1 MKDCRTKE
9 LAVAFGVLL
18 TFTLLAVWLS
28 YSQASFLF
36 ILKPH
41 LEDKKVRGNWSIDG
55 SPLLLN
61 MYSKATAFI
70 NNTKILIPSNDT
82 KHSNLTD
89 ITYERIFL
97 PGKDSLDVFI
107 SVRTSQ
113 SFHKSRLKLL
123 LHTWLQTVDPKQVR
137 LPTVAKAVSNWME
150 TLLCIQVQINTDGS
164 NDSYINA
171 AKAAGVLASAV
182 IFFTNLGKTENTE
195 CECWSQVVFSDWSKY
210 PNMLYP
216 MSVECFPQVFEWWYH
231 TVKSHMQGDCVTF

>member
-1 MKDCRTKE
+1 MVCLGHIPPTRWRQPLVLACSNMKDCRTKE

-113 SFHKSRLKLL
+113 SLHKSRLKLL
-123 LHTWLQTVDPKQVR
+123 LHTWLQTVDPKQVW
-137 LPTVAKAVSNWME
+137 LPTVAKAVSN
-150 TLLCIQVQINTDGS
+150 
-164 NDSYINA
+164 
-171 AKAAGVLASAV
+171 
-182 IFFTNLGKTENTE
+182 
-195 CECWSQVVFSDWSKY
+195 
-210 PNMLYP
+210 
-216 MSVECFPQVFEWWYH
+216 
-231 TVKSHMQGDCVTF
+231 

>member
-1 MKDCRTKE
+1 MVCLGHNIIPPTRWRQLLGSACSNMKDCRTKQ
-9 LAVAFGVLL
+9 LAIAFGAVL
-18 TFTLLAVWLS
+18 TFTLLAIWLS

-41 LEDKKVRGNWSIDG
+41 LQDKKMRGNWSMDG
-55 SPLLLN
+55 SSLLLN

-113 SFHKSRLKLL
+113 SLHKSRLKLL
-123 LHTWLQTVDPKQVR
+123 LHTWLQMVDPKQVR
-137 LPTVAKAVSNWME
+137 LPTVAKAVSN
-150 TLLCIQVQINTDGS
+150 
-164 NDSYINA
+164 
-171 AKAAGVLASAV
+171 
-182 IFFTNLGKTENTE
+182 
-195 CECWSQVVFSDWSKY
+195 
-210 PNMLYP
+210 
-216 MSVECFPQVFEWWYH
+216 
-231 TVKSHMQGDCVTF
+231 

>member
-1 MKDCRTKE
+1 MVCLSHIPPTRWRQPLVLACSNMKDCRTKE

-89 ITYERIFL
+89 ITYERTFL

-113 SFHKSRLKLL
+113 SLHKSRLKLL

-137 LPTVAKAVSNWME
+137 LYQLWLRQSAIEWKPCSVSRSRLIQMVQMTVTSMQPKQ
-150 TLLCIQVQINTDGS
+150 QV
-164 NDSYINA
+164 
-171 AKAAGVLASAV
+171 
-182 IFFTNLGKTENTE
+182 
-195 CECWSQVVFSDWSKY
+195 C
-210 PNMLYP
+210 
-216 MSVECFPQVFEWWYH
+216 
-231 TVKSHMQGDCVTF
+231 